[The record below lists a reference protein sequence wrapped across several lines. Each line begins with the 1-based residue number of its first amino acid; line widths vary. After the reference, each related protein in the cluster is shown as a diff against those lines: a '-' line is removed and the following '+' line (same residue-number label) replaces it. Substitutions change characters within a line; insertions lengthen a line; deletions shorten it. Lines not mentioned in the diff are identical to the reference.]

1 MFEVVSQYPP
11 LPPDAC
17 QVTNITHAQF
27 SVLRSDQSSLSLII
41 SLSGHLLGPPLLAA
55 GGRHG
60 VPPGGEPVQ
69 LRGRDHLQAE
79 QSAQLPRQG
88 PRAQVRDEPRCP
100 LIGELLKWQPLIG

>member
-27 SVLRSDQSSLSLII
+27 SVLRSLRSELSLII

-60 VPPGGEPVQ
+60 VPPGGESLQ
-69 LRGRDHLQAE
+69 LRGGDHLQAE